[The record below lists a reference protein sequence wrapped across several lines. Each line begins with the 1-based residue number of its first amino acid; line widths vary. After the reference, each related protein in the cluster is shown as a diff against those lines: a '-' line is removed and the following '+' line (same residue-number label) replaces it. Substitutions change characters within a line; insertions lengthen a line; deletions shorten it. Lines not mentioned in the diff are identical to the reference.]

1 MNDNFN
7 YWVNQYHDTDT
18 EVYREILF
26 SEMIESKHKGDE
38 KRFAAVSKL
47 HQRLYEAT
55 TEDEVVRIKQ
65 EFHALG

>member
-1 MNDNFN
+1 
-7 YWVNQYHDTDT
+7 
-18 EVYREILF
+18 
-26 SEMIESKHKGDE
+26 MIESKNKGDE